1 MWGDVAPAT
10 EGSGPEGLA
19 PQRVGE
25 RASPLAEAFPPL
37 FCSFGVGHKQP
48 GDQAER
54 RQPHDDEH
62 GAGQPAHAAA
72 QQPPHSVEPPDA
84 INAPVDAADNGKQK
98 QNLFETR
105 HGWTLLTGEYA
116 HPTAALCKNT
126 LQEKANLYIINLKDS
141 AKGENQML
149 GLYLAAMD
157 DSTYET
163 QFVQVYERCKRL
175 VYHTAYQIVQDS
187 YLAEDVLQ
195 EVFLHLAQNFTRVYR
210 EDKHKMAAYLVIC
223 TKSRAIDM
231 LRKRKGAAED
241 GDGTEYEN
249 FADDAPLPED
259 VLIGAEVAQRLMQ
272 LVQELPLLYREPLQ
286 LKALGYGNAEIAS
299 ALDLT
304 ESTVR
309 QRIVRGR
316 KILWRKLHDG
326 KE

>member
-1 MWGDVAPAT
+1 
-10 EGSGPEGLA
+10 
-19 PQRVGE
+19 
-25 RASPLAEAFPPL
+25 
-37 FCSFGVGHKQP
+37 
-48 GDQAER
+48 
-54 RQPHDDEH
+54 
-62 GAGQPAHAAA
+62 
-72 QQPPHSVEPPDA
+72 
-84 INAPVDAADNGKQK
+84 
-98 QNLFETR
+98 
-105 HGWTLLTGEYA
+105 
-116 HPTAALCKNT
+116 
-126 LQEKANLYIINLKDS
+126 
-141 AKGENQML
+141 ML

-163 QFVQVYERCKRL
+163 QFVQVYGRCKRL

>member
-1 MWGDVAPAT
+1 
-10 EGSGPEGLA
+10 
-19 PQRVGE
+19 
-25 RASPLAEAFPPL
+25 
-37 FCSFGVGHKQP
+37 
-48 GDQAER
+48 
-54 RQPHDDEH
+54 
-62 GAGQPAHAAA
+62 
-72 QQPPHSVEPPDA
+72 
-84 INAPVDAADNGKQK
+84 
-98 QNLFETR
+98 
-105 HGWTLLTGEYA
+105 
-116 HPTAALCKNT
+116 
-126 LQEKANLYIINLKDS
+126 
-141 AKGENQML
+141 ML

-249 FADDAPLPED
+249 FADDAHLPED
-259 VLIGAEVAQRLMQ
+259 VLIGAEVAQRLM
-272 LVQELPLLYREPLQ
+272 REPLQ

>member
-1 MWGDVAPAT
+1 
-10 EGSGPEGLA
+10 
-19 PQRVGE
+19 
-25 RASPLAEAFPPL
+25 
-37 FCSFGVGHKQP
+37 
-48 GDQAER
+48 
-54 RQPHDDEH
+54 
-62 GAGQPAHAAA
+62 
-72 QQPPHSVEPPDA
+72 
-84 INAPVDAADNGKQK
+84 
-98 QNLFETR
+98 
-105 HGWTLLTGEYA
+105 
-116 HPTAALCKNT
+116 
-126 LQEKANLYIINLKDS
+126 
-141 AKGENQML
+141 ML

-241 GDGTEYEN
+241 GDG
-249 FADDAPLPED
+249 
-259 VLIGAEVAQRLMQ
+259 
-272 LVQELPLLYREPLQ
+272 
-286 LKALGYGNAEIAS
+286 NAEIAS

>member
-1 MWGDVAPAT
+1 
-10 EGSGPEGLA
+10 
-19 PQRVGE
+19 
-25 RASPLAEAFPPL
+25 
-37 FCSFGVGHKQP
+37 
-48 GDQAER
+48 
-54 RQPHDDEH
+54 
-62 GAGQPAHAAA
+62 
-72 QQPPHSVEPPDA
+72 
-84 INAPVDAADNGKQK
+84 
-98 QNLFETR
+98 
-105 HGWTLLTGEYA
+105 
-116 HPTAALCKNT
+116 
-126 LQEKANLYIINLKDS
+126 
-141 AKGENQML
+141 ML

-259 VLIGAEVAQRLMQ
+259 VLIGAEVAQRYAAGAGIAAA
-272 LVQELPLLYREPLQ
+272 VPR
-286 LKALGYGNAEIAS
+286 AVAAES
-299 ALDLT
+299 PRL
-304 ESTVR
+304 
-309 QRIVRGR
+309 R
-316 KILWRKLHDG
+316 KRRNCIG
-326 KE
+326 A

>member
-1 MWGDVAPAT
+1 
-10 EGSGPEGLA
+10 
-19 PQRVGE
+19 
-25 RASPLAEAFPPL
+25 
-37 FCSFGVGHKQP
+37 
-48 GDQAER
+48 
-54 RQPHDDEH
+54 
-62 GAGQPAHAAA
+62 
-72 QQPPHSVEPPDA
+72 
-84 INAPVDAADNGKQK
+84 
-98 QNLFETR
+98 
-105 HGWTLLTGEYA
+105 
-116 HPTAALCKNT
+116 
-126 LQEKANLYIINLKDS
+126 
-141 AKGENQML
+141 ML

-272 LVQELPLLYREPLQ
+272 LAGIAAAVPR
-286 LKALGYGNAEIAS
+286 AVAAES
-299 ALDLT
+299 PRL
-304 ESTVR
+304 
-309 QRIVRGR
+309 R
-316 KILWRKLHDG
+316 KRRNCIG
-326 KE
+326 A